1 MPNATTSDTP
11 PNHARGTSSTATTDG
26 APSGDRRA
34 IAIENVLRSDTRLGD
49 LVATVRAMWEEMPD
63 GKGMLGQVL
72 ALSALEVGLQLGL
85 ALLGKRL
92 LDGVLDGGSLDARV
106 GLLAV
111 ALLAAIVFVSWQR
124 QVRQEAAALLWRER
138 AVARLSRN
146 IADGALED
154 LSAVPMAGLR
164 EIVMTDAPFITRFG
178 VETVTQAF
186 VLGLWILAAL
196 GFLALY
202 GPPLLLVIV
211 LLLGLCGAI
220 MIGGSRRHLTMTAER
235 FRRLATLSQ
244 SARDVVEVERVLLT
258 RQFGL
263 GDRFVRGFAA
273 AHGAFR
279 TVALRQG
286 RLASA
291 IRAGMSVLNAV
302 GFLGLVLVGGWLVGN
317 AALDPGV
324 LLAALF
330 VVGQMLTAVI
340 QMGDI
345 AGRAAEAATAG
356 RRLSV
361 YWNAEPGTG
370 GAPLAEAAARP
381 ERVRA
386 IETHDL
392 GFGYEARRPVF
403 EHVGLRIER
412 GALAAL
418 TAETGAGKSTFART
432 LCGLLQP
439 RAGAVEVEL
448 EPAASGDAD
457 RDRVPIGALP
467 PGSVLYLGASPI
479 LLPGSLRDNLM
490 LPAELAGRPLESI
503 DGTDDLA
510 VVREALARD
519 GVPLD
524 WSRALVDA
532 GGNGLSS
539 GQSQLVQLARA
550 LVRDPAVVVFDEA
563 TSSLDMETEQLVQS
577 RLVDWCRRRVCL
589 VISHRG
595 CPWLDAAERHL
606 RW

>member
-1 MPNATTSDTP
+1 
-11 PNHARGTSSTATTDG
+11 
-26 APSGDRRA
+26 
-34 IAIENVLRSDTRLGD
+34 
-49 LVATVRAMWEEMPD
+49 
-63 GKGMLGQVL
+63 
-72 ALSALEVGLQLGL
+72 
-85 ALLGKRL
+85 
-92 LDGVLDGGSLDARV
+92 
-106 GLLAV
+106 
-111 ALLAAIVFVSWQR
+111 
-124 QVRQEAAALLWRER
+124 
-138 AVARLSRN
+138 
-146 IADGALED
+146 
-154 LSAVPMAGLR
+154 
-164 EIVMTDAPFITRFG
+164 
-178 VETVTQAF
+178 
-186 VLGLWILAAL
+186 
-196 GFLALY
+196 
-202 GPPLLLVIV
+202 
-211 LLLGLCGAI
+211 
-220 MIGGSRRHLTMTAER
+220 
-235 FRRLATLSQ
+235 
-244 SARDVVEVERVLLT
+244 
-258 RQFGL
+258 
-263 GDRFVRGFAA
+263 
-273 AHGAFR
+273 
-279 TVALRQG
+279 
-286 RLASA
+286 
-291 IRAGMSVLNAV
+291 
-302 GFLGLVLVGGWLVGN
+302 
-317 AALDPGV
+317 
-324 LLAALF
+324 
-330 VVGQMLTAVI
+330 
-340 QMGDI
+340 
-345 AGRAAEAATAG
+345 
-356 RRLSV
+356 
-361 YWNAEPGTG
+361 
-370 GAPLAEAAARP
+370 
-381 ERVRA
+381 
-386 IETHDL
+386 
-392 GFGYEARRPVF
+392 VF

-439 RAGAVEVEL
+439 RAGVIEVEL
-448 EPAASGDAD
+448 EPAASGDAH